1 MKDHSDAV
9 LLQTYLAGDADAF
22 AAIVARYEG
31 ALLAYARF
39 LPCGAEQAED
49 VVQEVFLRLARTPP
63 ELPPGREDSGD
74 SSRSRLAPWLF
85 KVTRNCAMD
94 QLRTETRRRV
104 RERTAAA
111 AEAAAGGQE
120 SVDARDTRRAV
131 EHGLSRLQQDQREV
145 LVLRLLDDRS
155 YREIA
160 EITGKKTGTVAW
172 LISEGLRTLSRS
184 LSPVLALTASEP
196 TRAMESKG
204 EAS

>member
-1 MKDHSDAV
+1 DAL
-9 LLQTYLAGDADAF
+9 LLQAYLSGDADAF

-39 LPCGAEQAED
+39 LPGGEDQAED

-63 ELPPGREDSGD
+63 VLPQGSGDSGD
-74 SSRSRLAPWLF
+74 SSRSRLAPWLYR
-85 KVTRNCAMD
+85 VTRNCAME
-94 QLRTETRRRV
+94 QVRSETRRIV
-104 RERTAAA
+104 RERSAAA
-111 AEAAAGGQE
+111 REAIAGGQAT
-120 SVDARDTRRAV
+120 VDARDTHRAV
-131 EHGLSRLQQDQREV
+131 ERGLSELNQDQREV

-172 LISEGLRTLSRS
+172 LISEGLRSLSHT
-184 LSPVLALTASEP
+184 LSPVLALNAAAASCAP
-196 TRAMESKG
+196 RAKESKG